1 MVQYKRPEE
10 LPVLVEEQTIRE
22 AVLRLGQEISR
33 DYAGKT
39 PLLIGVLKG
48 CFVFMADLT
57 RALTVPSEVDFI
69 RLSSYGAGTTSSGV
83 IHVLSDM
90 QSPISGR
97 EIIIVED
104 VVDSGTT
111 LSFLSEH
118 LADHSPN
125 SIKVCTMFL
134 KGSKANFPFDLTYVG
149 VEIGAEFVVG
159 YGLDYDE
166 QYRYLPDLRVF
177 REKS

>member
-1 MVQYKRPEE
+1 M
-10 LPVLVEEQTIRE
+10 LVEEKTIQE

-83 IHVLSDM
+83 IHVLSDI

-134 KGSKANFPFDLTYVG
+134 KGSKVNFPLDLHYVG

-177 REKS
+177 RKKS